1 MKFLLAIF
9 ITIVCAMYDDANG
22 ARILMM
28 TPHQA
33 KSHYIVYEALLKR
46 LAERGHQVVS
56 FNHFPQKTVLPNFTD
71 VDISSSMP
79 YVVGTRSIELAY
91 KRTMWQK
98 LKSISHLSL
107 PTCESVLEH
116 PELKKLL
123 HSKEKF
129 DMYIMEIF
137 LSDCFIGIGHALKIP
152 IVVGVSSTV
161 SYPWTNDIFRNPDI
175 PSYIPNSVLSNFS
188 DEMNF
193 FERAT
198 NLMYLFISKL
208 AYRYLA
214 DRPGYEIAKKHF
226 GDDLPDL
233 DTLRSKMS
241 LILTN
246 GHRAVN
252 TPRALAP
259 EYKELGGMHIPA
271 SGPPPLPKD
280 LKDFLDSSENGVIYF
295 SLGSQIN
302 MSTLPNEV
310 LMSFYEAFERVPQR
324 ILWKCIESNM
334 PRLPKKVKCIE
345 WAPQLSIL
353 CDPNVRLFISHG
365 GMLGSQEAV
374 YCGVPILGIPL
385 YGDQH
390 LNLAY
395 FVKRGFALKLDYYQ
409 LSYVQEISNALNE
422 LLLNKS
428 YRDMARKASFEFRD
442 RLIPPLDEGVYWI
455 EYLLRHGPDSLRTTA
470 ISLTWYQ
477 YLLLDVILAIIIS
490 IVLTIFIV
498 YKLFKLLIWK
508 RSMSI
513 DVNKKRS

>member
-1 MKFLLAIF
+1 MHFIPLLNKFHSLSNHKSDLNYSITLPVSLILLEMKFLLAIF

-91 KRTMWQK
+91 KWTMWQK

-161 SYPWTNDIFRNPDI
+161 SYPWTNDILRNPDI

-208 AYRYLA
+208 AYR
-214 DRPGYEIAKKHF
+214 
-226 GDDLPDL
+226 
-233 DTLRSKMS
+233 
-241 LILTN
+241 
-246 GHRAVN
+246 
-252 TPRALAP
+252 
-259 EYKELGGMHIPA
+259 
-271 SGPPPLPKD
+271 
-280 LKDFLDSSENGVIYF
+280 
-295 SLGSQIN
+295 
-302 MSTLPNEV
+302 
-310 LMSFYEAFERVPQR
+310 
-324 ILWKCIESNM
+324 
-334 PRLPKKVKCIE
+334 
-345 WAPQLSIL
+345 
-353 CDPNVRLFISHG
+353 
-365 GMLGSQEAV
+365 
-374 YCGVPILGIPL
+374 
-385 YGDQH
+385 
-390 LNLAY
+390 
-395 FVKRGFALKLDYYQ
+395 
-409 LSYVQEISNALNE
+409 
-422 LLLNKS
+422 
-428 YRDMARKASFEFRD
+428 
-442 RLIPPLDEGVYWI
+442 
-455 EYLLRHGPDSLRTTA
+455 
-470 ISLTWYQ
+470 
-477 YLLLDVILAIIIS
+477 
-490 IVLTIFIV
+490 
-498 YKLFKLLIWK
+498 
-508 RSMSI
+508 
-513 DVNKKRS
+513 